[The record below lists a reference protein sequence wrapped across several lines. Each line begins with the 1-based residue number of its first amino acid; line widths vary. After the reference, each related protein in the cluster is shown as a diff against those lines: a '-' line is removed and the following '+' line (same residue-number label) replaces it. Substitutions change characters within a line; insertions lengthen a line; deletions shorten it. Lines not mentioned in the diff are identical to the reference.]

1 MAWLQERIHSR
12 KVWKTKDLTEAWRQS
27 NTTVTPSTDYPLSQ
41 YFLWS
46 LFKGAWWEEINPG
59 EVLEA
64 AASQSLCEL
73 SCQFTFL
80 SLCLVPFSLR
90 GVKTAGKQSPS
101 HILNIVWN
109 NFRFI
114 IQVQHGFPDLWWLSC
129 ETAYRLSSIRC
140 PAAYD
145 PFFSSP
151 SHHSAELELN
161 PW

>member
-1 MAWLQERIHSR
+1 MVWLQERIHSW

-46 LFKGAWWEEINPG
+46 LFEGAWWEEINPG

-73 SCQFTFL
+73 SCQWFTFL

-90 GVKTAGKQSPS
+90 GVKT
-101 HILNIVWN
+101 
-109 NFRFI
+109 
-114 IQVQHGFPDLWWLSC
+114 VQGNRALLTYWTLS
-129 ETAYRLSSIRC
+129 ETISDSLYKCNMASLTCGGCPVRLSTGCLASDAQLPMTLSFLVPHITQQ
-140 PAAYD
+140 
-145 PFFSSP
+145 S
-151 SHHSAELELN
+151 
-161 PW
+161 